1 VDDEDDQPCNERA
14 LFLHFQANATTPGIP
29 AEPDDDTFHTL
40 GALHGPLPRE
50 IPAQPATTAVQV
62 DLATLRSVISRLRSG
77 VAPGPS
83 GLTNDLIKQLFPTSS
98 EEDTENLVHLLAFVN
113 AVLAGNVTEATMDWL
128 GASNLVALYK
138 LDPAGNLKRRC
149 VDGRPDIRPI
159 AVPETL
165 YRICALCALRALK
178 GKIVGLLRE
187 TQQLGVGVPAA
198 CESIATLVRLY
209 LEDPEAD
216 DAYCVMIDFANAFN
230 SICRASVL
238 EAVAVHV
245 PELLPFAR
253 ASYSRPGRL
262 VYRYRG
268 KGPPRH
274 RVFCV
279 VSQRRPPGRPAR
291 PGSVRLGLHGCHAQG
306 AG

>member
-1 VDDEDDQPCNERA
+1 
-14 LFLHFQANATTPGIP
+14 
-29 AEPDDDTFHTL
+29 
-40 GALHGPLPRE
+40 
-50 IPAQPATTAVQV
+50 V
-62 DLATLRSVISRLRSG
+62 DLATLRSVIARLRSG

-83 GLTNDLIKQLFPTSS
+83 GLTNDHIKQLFPTSS
-98 EEDTENLVHLLAFVN
+98 EEDTQNLVHLLAFVN
-113 AVLAGNVTEATMDWL
+113 AVLAGDVTEATMDWL

-138 LDPAGNLKRRC
+138 LDPAGNLKRRS

-187 TQQLGVGVPAA
+187 TQQLGVDVPAA
-198 CESIATLVRLY
+198 CESIATLVCLY

-216 DAYCVMIDFANAFN
+216 DAYCIMVDFANAFN

-238 EAVAVHV
+238 EAVAEHV

-262 VYRYRG
+262 VYRFRG
-268 KGPPRH
+268 KGPPRLGLTE
-274 RVFCV
+274 RLSRPASTA
-279 VSQRRPPGRPAR
+279 VSPRPGRVRLLRRRARDARAGPAR
-291 PGSVRLGLHGCHAQG
+291 CAVTCQHYCATHALLPSH
-306 AG
+306 AAAWLAAWP